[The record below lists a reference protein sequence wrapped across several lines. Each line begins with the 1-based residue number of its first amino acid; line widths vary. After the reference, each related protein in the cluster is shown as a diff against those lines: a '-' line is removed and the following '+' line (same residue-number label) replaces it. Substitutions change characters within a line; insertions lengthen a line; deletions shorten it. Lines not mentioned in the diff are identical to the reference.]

1 MTFLL
6 SNDDGVSA
14 QGLTQLASACREAG
28 YSIFVVAPE
37 QDRSGAS
44 NSLTLDRPLKP
55 TVLKN
60 GFISVNGTPADC
72 VNLGM
77 NTLCLEEPL
86 RVISGINSG
95 ANLGD
100 DVLYSGTVAAAMEGR
115 FLTHSPI
122 AISLVGR
129 QHFETA
135 AQVIIDLLPQ
145 LESLSLPQR
154 TVININVPDIPFNQ
168 LKGYEVTRLGHRHRC
183 DPPVKTQ
190 SPRGKD
196 YYWISGVGHEDD
208 AGPGTDFYAINNDRV
223 SITAIQVDMT
233 AYDGN
238 QTLQSC
244 LNLSNQGHEQVQKQE
259 LNT

>member
-6 SNDDGVSA
+6 SNDDGVTA
-14 QGLTQLASACREAG
+14 QGLAELASACREAG

-37 QDRSGAS
+37 QDHSGAS

-60 GFISVNGTPADC
+60 GFISVNGTPTDC

-115 FLTHSPI
+115 FLALPPI
-122 AISLVGR
+122 AVSLAG
-129 QHFETA
+129 QQYFETA
-135 AQVIIDLLPQ
+135 AQVVIDLLPQ
-145 LESLSLPQR
+145 LASLSLPKR
-154 TVININVPDIPFNQ
+154 TVININVPDIPFKE

-183 DPPVKTQ
+183 DPPIKTQ

-196 YYWISGVGHEDD
+196 YYWISAVGHGDD
-208 AGPGTDFYAINNDRV
+208 AGPGTDFHAIANNRV
-223 SITAIQVDMT
+223 SITAVQVDMT

-238 QTLQSC
+238 EQLQSC
-244 LNLSNQGHEQVQKQE
+244 LSPADQNDKQDIMQE
-259 LNT
+259 LKR

>member
-1 MTFLL
+1 MTILL

-14 QGLTQLASACREAG
+14 QGLAQLVKSCQEAG
-28 YSIFVVAPE
+28 HAIFVVAPD

-55 TVLKN
+55 TVLNN

-77 NTLCLEEPL
+77 NTLCLEEPS
-86 RVISGINSG
+86 RVISGINAG

-115 FLTHSPI
+115 FLAHSPI
-122 AISLVGR
+122 AVSLVGN
-129 QHFETA
+129 QHFDTA
-135 AQVIIDLLPQ
+135 AQVVIDLLPQ
-145 LESLSLPQR
+145 LESLSLPAK
-154 TVININVPDIPFNQ
+154 TVININVPDVPFNQ
-168 LKGYEVTRLGHRHRC
+168 LNGYEVTRLGHRHRC

-190 SPRGKD
+190 SPHGKD
-196 YYWISGVGHEDD
+196 YYWISGVGHGDD
-208 AGPGTDFYAINNDRV
+208 AGQGTDFNAIANNRV
-223 SITAIQVDMT
+223 SITAMQVDMT

-238 QTLQSC
+238 TQLESC
-244 LNLSNQGHEQVQKQE
+244 LNMDKKKQE